1 MEGRRSRPGN
11 TSSTDASATPAVQ
24 RTPGKTSLVD
34 QAYGRPADS
43 AAVAD
48 TAAAGVQ
55 GGGTP
60 LPFLSDLKESFGRH
74 GDALDGA
81 TAHVGGAAG
90 DAATAIGAEAYATGD
105 RVAFREQPD
114 RALVGHEAA
123 HVVQQ
128 RAGVQLKGGVGVAGD
143 PYEQNADAVGEA
155 FAAGGSAEALLDGVA
170 GGGASPT
177 TAVQRKPP
185 AGNQPQGPAAGAGG
199 NAAAPS
205 VGWDDALNA
214 MAAITDLLEAD
225 GMPIF
230 TDNGDGTGSVSNMP
244 ASAKK
249 VGPTYQPL
257 LDEWWKII
265 VGKWKV
271 GAATVS
277 YTGDV
282 LTTHIDA
289 AIASTAPLVAEL
301 KAEGDATTGPWLATN
316 YEARVLRLRQR
327 AASEAVSQAVD
338 TNIAKGQGGD
348 LDFNAMSE
356 IDQLT
361 AASTEAIKTLRAV
374 MTVSTRFASANL
386 NQARDADA
394 AFAKALG
401 VEKLPPE
408 LSGAKGATSIN
419 TGLGL
424 AQGLVYAVQSVI
436 TISDPKKRYEHYK
449 EQWSKFGK
457 VAGTTEFLKDLG
469 VAIGGVTAVAGVG
482 AFALAQVSGKADLA
496 AKALAWGGRASTELG
511 KVNIALNALGVI
523 HGIAVLCDSNATAM
537 EKTEAGVEVASGA
550 LGLAGRF
557 LPAIS
562 PITAS
567 LSASL
572 LINFYAFK
580 GILQQGL
587 EGYAGLIALGFNI
600 CYESMKK
607 DGGYMS
613 NQALHYASAL
623 DLAGTMNDDP
633 LKAAELVKQ
642 TEAQRW
648 NLVETEIKPFIQ
660 RATTSAGGGN
670 ADPGVY
676 SVLRPRFQAL
686 GPPTVDTPDQTIAY
700 TSRLLGVIVGC
711 FTNAQDLY
719 KQQVYASWKEGA

>member
-1 MEGRRSRPGN
+1 MEGRRNHDTGTAAASDARP
-11 TSSTDASATPAVQ
+11 APAVQ
-24 RTPGKTSLVD
+24 RAPGKTSLID
-34 QAYGRPADS
+34 QEYGRPIEQ
-43 AAVAD
+43 
-48 TAAAGVQ
+48 TAAAGVE
-55 GGGTP
+55 GAGAP
-60 LPFLSDLKESFGRH
+60 LPYLPDLKASFGRH

-81 TAHVGGAAG
+81 TAHVGGAAA

-114 RALVGHEAA
+114 RALAGHEAA

-143 PYEQNADAVGEA
+143 IYEQNADAVGDA
-155 FAAGGSAEALLDGVA
+155 FAAGRSAEALLDGIA
-170 GGGASPT
+170 GDGASPT

-185 AGNQPQGPAAGAGG
+185 TANQP
-199 NAAAPS
+199 AAPV

-225 GMPIF
+225 GLPIF

-249 VGPTYQPL
+249 VGPKWRPL
-257 LDEWWKII
+257 LDEWWRII
-265 VGKWKV
+265 VGKWKTD
-271 GAATVS
+271 GGTVS
-277 YTGDV
+277 YEGDM
-282 LTTHIDA
+282 LTTHINA
-289 AIASTAPLVAEL
+289 AVTDTAPLVAEL
-301 KAEGDATTGPWLATN
+301 RTEGDATTAPWLASN
-316 YEARVLRLRQR
+316 YEARVQKLRQR
-327 AASEAVSQAVD
+327 AASEAVKQSVD
-338 TNIAKGQGGD
+338 KNIEKGQGGG
-348 LDFNAMSE
+348 LDFGAMSE

-374 MTVSTRFASANL
+374 MTVSTRVASANL
-386 NQARDADA
+386 NQAREIDA
-394 AFAKALG
+394 AFAKGMG

-408 LSGAKGATSIN
+408 LSSAKGAASVN
-419 TGLGL
+419 TGLGI
-424 AQGLVYAVQSVI
+424 AQGLVYSIQSII

-457 VAGTTEFLKDLG
+457 VAGSTEFLKDLG

-482 AFALAQVSGKADLA
+482 AFALAKVTGKADLA

-523 HGIAVLCDSNATAM
+523 HGVAVLCDSNATAM

-580 GILQQGL
+580 GILEKGF

-607 DGGYMS
+607 DGGYIS
-613 NQALHYASAL
+613 SQALHYASAM
-623 DLAGTMNDDP
+623 DLAGTMDDDP

-648 NLVETEIKPFIQ
+648 NLVETELKPFIK

-676 SVLRPRFQAL
+676 STLRPRFQAL
-686 GPPTVDTPDQTIAY
+686 GTPVLDTPEHTIAF
-700 TSRLLGVIVGC
+700 TSKLLEVIVGC